1 MRIPTSARPG
11 ADIKATMPQGCG
23 KGPKDTAQNSAVK
36 PHFPLPILYLA
47 SIASV
52 ATDAS
57 GRLRRPCSPGDPD
70 PIGEAA

>member
-1 MRIPTSARPG
+1 MSISTSARPG
-11 ADIKATMPQGCG
+11 ADIKAPMPQGSG
-23 KGPKDTAQNSAVK
+23 KGPKDTAQNSVVK
-36 PHFPLPILYLA
+36 PHPPLPILYLA

-57 GRLRRPCSPGDPD
+57 ARLRRPCSPGDPD